1 MSSTRPPA
9 VGASTADFNQPTY
22 QYHMPLF
29 SNFQNLVHS
38 VKTLELAY
46 RIWQDANF
54 PAGMD
59 VNVQLHTEQQLAGN
73 REQQSATN
81 TKETGSTKVKVKRA
95 ITSTSSGSTKRQPAN
110 NTKLAINSKSA
121 ETFNSK
127 LPRTTKPIT
136 SGASKRRLMNT
147 K

>member
-1 MSSTRPPA
+1 MSSTRLRA
-9 VGASTADFNQPTY
+9 VGASTADFNLPTY
-22 QYHMPLF
+22 QYYMPLF

-46 RIWQDANF
+46 QIWQEANF
-54 PAGMD
+54 PSVVD
-59 VNVQLHTEQQLAGN
+59 VNIQIRTEQQLAGN

-81 TKETGSTKVKVKRA
+81 TKVTGSTKSKVKRP
-95 ITSTSSGSTKRQPAN
+95 ITSTSNGSTKRQPAN

-121 ETFNSK
+121 ETFNSN
-127 LPRTTKPIT
+127 LTRATKPIT
-136 SGASKRRLMNT
+136 SGASKRRLMKT